1 MPPRDPLDSTPELE
15 PEGSPLEGAV
25 AGVTPRTQPK
35 SPRAAYTGVT
45 GSGNAAVLNPLPG
58 APMNFQRRAIETE
71 DPVLEIQQRRRRV
84 RAGLWAAGARRAAAL
99 AFAGALILPL
109 AAEAGDVMRSTGRS
123 GGIVEGTSANQPAT
137 HSTSSSNPSPPASAP
152 TASAPTA
159 SAPTAAAPPPTAGP
173 TAPPAQ
179 AAFSK
184 GELWSGVG
192 SWILRPTPKFY
203 DSTCGMTDLS
213 GRVLS
218 PDGRELGTSHMIF
231 MRGESFVATTET
243 KGDHAKANSGDDL
256 VFSRSYTSTGPGACQ
271 GSGPCNTLMSNL
283 SAMTTCYN
291 ASKANGIRGLNRGD
305 NLATEAA
312 TYNGYATTWRGA
324 SAPKPVIILSVR
336 WDLLTPAEMQ
346 VAGFQP
352 SFLLEAA
359 PGAYDAFQTW
369 LTSDTSYYCG
379 AGSDCE
385 WSDSYNGW
393 NQGYRDRDLGFRFKD
408 QINYFGSANDY
419 KKYIYYLTRPNSAK
433 PLNANG
439 VLTDM
444 SDDAYLAWRIAR
456 VKAILAEINQPNVI
470 VLLSQKLGLRY
481 SGPNGARNG
490 SLNFA
495 ANERCRTVT
504 DFLWA
509 SRKGVYH
516 PTAGIDHAATSPYQ
530 SDCSIPYTQGGA
542 GNVEGRAVAEGGFS
556 SDTYAA
562 GETYEKYVLSL
573 KNVADE
579 LTKAGVPYAWETA
592 GGEWGREGYF
602 NNTATPTNED
612 AVLREITLGA
622 SFVWITGTTNQE
634 DLDAVEAAV
643 KGKIPYVRGE

>member
-1 MPPRDPLDSTPELE
+1 MLGIHPLRRTVRDGLLT
-15 PEGSPLEGAV
+15 
-25 AGVTPRTQPK
+25 AGVCH
-35 SPRAAYTGVT
+35 S
-45 GSGNAAVLNPLPG
+45 
-58 APMNFQRRAIETE
+58 
-71 DPVLEIQQRRRRV
+71 
-84 RAGLWAAGARRAAAL
+84 AAL
-99 AFAGALILPL
+99 VFVAALILPL
-109 AAEAGDVMRSTGRS
+109 AAEGGDVIRSTGRAGGIIEGKIQNEQPASRSTFSTFSSKPSPTAAPTPTAAPAPTAGPTTGGSTSTAGTPISAGSAPSDEGPTAPPTAAAPMPSAGPTAPPTAAVPTAS
-123 GGIVEGTSANQPAT
+123 GGPSAP
-137 HSTSSSNPSPPASAP
+137 P
-152 TASAPTA
+152 TASAPT
-159 SAPTAAAPPPTAGP
+159 PAAGR
-173 TAPPAQ
+173 TAPPAHP
-179 AAFSK
+179 AFSK
-184 GELWSGVG
+184 GEVWSGVG

-203 DSTCGMTDLS
+203 GSTCGMTDLS
-213 GRVLS
+213 SRVLS

-231 MRGESFVATTET
+231 MRGENFVATTET
-243 KGDHAKANSGDDL
+243 KGDHAKADGRDDL
-256 VFSRSYTSTGPGACQ
+256 VFSRSYTSTGPGACR
-271 GSGPCNTLMSNL
+271 GSQPCNTLMSNL

-291 ASKANGIRGLNRGD
+291 ASKANGIRGLSRGD

-312 TYNGYATTWRGA
+312 TYNGYAATWRGA
-324 SAPKPVIILSVR
+324 SAPKPAIILSMR
-336 WDLLTPAEMQ
+336 WDLLLPAEMQ

-359 PGAYDAFQTW
+359 PGAYDAFQSW

-385 WSDSYNGW
+385 WTDSYNGW
-393 NQGYRDRDLGFRFKD
+393 SSGYKDKDLGFRFKD
-408 QINYFGSANDY
+408 QIDYFGSANDY

-433 PLNANG
+433 PLNADG

-470 VLLSQKLGLRY
+470 VLLNQKLGLHY

-495 ANERCRTVT
+495 ANKRCSTVT

-509 SRKGVYH
+509 NRGGVYH
-516 PTAGIDHAATSPYQ
+516 PIAGIDHAATSPYQ
-530 SDCSIPYTQGGA
+530 SACSIPYAQNSK
-542 GNVEGRAVAEGGFS
+542 GNVEGTAVGEGGFT

-573 KNVADE
+573 ENVADE
-579 LTKAGVPYAWETA
+579 LTKAGVPYAWQTA
-592 GGEWGREGYF
+592 GGEWGKNGYW
-602 NNTATPTNED
+602 NNTTTATDED

-622 SFVWITGTTNQE
+622 SFVWITGTVNQE
-634 DLDAVEAAV
+634 DLNAVEAAV